1 MLTKDQWG
9 FTPGKSTVTAL
20 LSSFYDILQ
29 LLESGADVS
38 FVFFDLR
45 KAFDIVHHLPLL
57 QKLSD
62 CGLDQHILQW
72 ITCYLHGREQYVV
85 VDGASSKT
93 TPVVSGVPQGSCIG
107 IITVPC

>member
-45 KAFDIVHHLPLL
+45 KAFDSVHHLPLL
-57 QKLSD
+57 QKFN
-62 CGLDQHILQW
+62 
-72 ITCYLHGREQYVV
+72 
-85 VDGASSKT
+85 
-93 TPVVSGVPQGSCIG
+93 GSHV
-107 IITVPC
+107 TYTAENNTLLWMVHPPKLLL